1 MGDCYVAA
9 TGLMQ
14 DDGQGFMK
22 ITADHDPQQSAARML
37 EFAKGALAHSKT
49 VMLPRSSTP
58 VTVCMDRYGD
68 WREQWVGGG
77 G

>member
-49 VMLPRSSTP
+49 VMLPRCTPSLRTSSFWTTP
-58 VTVCMDRYGD
+58 SNRWTPSGA
-68 WREQWVGGG
+68 
-77 G
+77 